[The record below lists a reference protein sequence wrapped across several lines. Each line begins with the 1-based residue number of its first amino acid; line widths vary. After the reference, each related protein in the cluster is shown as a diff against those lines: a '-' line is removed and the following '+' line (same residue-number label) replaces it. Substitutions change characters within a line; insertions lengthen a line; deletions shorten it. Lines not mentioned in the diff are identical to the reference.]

1 MKDSIKGW
9 RLEWFTM
16 ENHNK
21 SLSPRSGSQPDV
33 RTPSWTE
40 GPTDSELAESRV
52 LLAEICALK
61 DIGLT
66 AEAVVADFGFKNI
79 QHLKYIV
86 YPTYLYTGVNDPTQI
101 TNRRIPEEDMLSR
114 IDFC

>member
-1 MKDSIKGW
+1 
-9 RLEWFTM
+9 
-16 ENHNK
+16 
-21 SLSPRSGSQPDV
+21 
-33 RTPSWTE
+33 
-40 GPTDSELAESRV
+40 V
-52 LLAEICALK
+52 LLAVICALK

-114 IDFC
+114 IDLMLRGKISKAGAPLSYSA